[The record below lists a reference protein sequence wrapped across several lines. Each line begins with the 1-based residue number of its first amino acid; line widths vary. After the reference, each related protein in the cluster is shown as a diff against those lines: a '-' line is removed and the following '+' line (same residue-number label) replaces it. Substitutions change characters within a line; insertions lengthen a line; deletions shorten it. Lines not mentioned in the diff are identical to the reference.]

1 MMLQLIDKKKIYLYL
16 ILLTILISIHNVNF
30 IEIFNKIFIV
40 DKINIK
46 SNINKITNDRIYKSL
61 DYFYDLN
68 IFSINPDEI
77 SNILNKF
84 NIIGEY
90 KVKKK
95 YPSEIL
101 IELKETNILAYFFN
115 NNERT
120 YLGENGKEIKNI
132 ELTDIDIPLII
143 GKVNTSN
150 FLELRKKL
158 IDKGFEFDN
167 FKKFYSFKSNRWDL
181 LYKNKILIKLP
192 IDDLENS
199 LNKLKDIIEQTNI
212 KNIKIIDLRV
222 KNKIILS

>member
-30 IEIFNKIFIV
+30 IETFNKIFIV

-61 DYFYDLN
+61 NYFYDLN

-77 SNILNKF
+77 SKILNKF

-167 FKKFYSFKSNRWDL
+167 FKKFYAFKSNRWDL